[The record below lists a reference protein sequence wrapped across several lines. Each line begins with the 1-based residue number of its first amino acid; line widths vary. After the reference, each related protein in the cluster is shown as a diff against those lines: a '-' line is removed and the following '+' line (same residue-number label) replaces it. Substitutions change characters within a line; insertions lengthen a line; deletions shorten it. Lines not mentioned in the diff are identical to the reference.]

1 MMKPAL
7 SAKVFFITVVP
18 LLLLLAPALVVAAG
32 DPTPGKA
39 IYERHCMA
47 CHGPQ
52 GKGDG
57 PAGKMLKPPA
67 ADFTSAGSKKKSEV
81 DLKEAV
87 ENGKSGTAMGA
98 WKNQLSQTEISN
110 VLGYVGALRK

>member
-1 MMKPAL
+1 MKRIP
-7 SAKVFFITVVP
+7 SAKVLFIAVLP
-18 LLLLLAPALVVAAG
+18 ALLLLPASFVAAAG
-32 DPTPGKA
+32 DPSIGKA

-67 ADFTSAGSKKKSEV
+67 ADFTSAGSKKKSEA
-81 DLKEAV
+81 DFKAAV
-87 ENGKSGTAMGA
+87 ENGKAGTAMGA
-98 WKNQLSQTEISN
+98 WKNQLSQPEMRD
-110 VLGYVGALRK
+110 VLRYVSTLRK